1 MSLAR
6 KILSNTFWQVLG
18 RFLAAVMG
26 IVSIKIIT
34 NYLPTDIY
42 GQYTTLYE
50 YIGFFAIAADFG
62 LYTIGVREMSK
73 KEKSI
78 SEILANI
85 IAIRAVL
92 IISMLSIAAVI
103 AQFIPKYA
111 DTYVSKGI
119 WLVAITTGFS
129 LLTGTLS
136 SVLQY
141 KLKMLYSTIAL
152 TLGKILNVGLIIL
165 TVFVLATGSIE
176 KGFNYLLY
184 AGIIASV
191 FNLLLIIYFVSKE
204 TKIYVD
210 FNWKYTREL
219 ALKSLPLGLSLVL
232 STIYFKIDVVLLG
245 LIRNYT
251 EVGIYGVSLK
261 FMEILGVIPVF
272 FMNSALPA
280 ITESFNNNIDRFHN
294 LISKAWKFLFTLAV
308 PIAIGGVLLA
318 FPLTFAIAS
327 PQFLSGY
334 HCTNNAQIVY
344 QSIEEAELE
353 CPNVE
358 LKKDFNL
365 DSLNSFE
372 KQKGSDIALKLILMA
387 MVFAFLNTLFAFSLV
402 AMEKQTYLLIVN
414 FIGVVFNIT
423 TNLIFIPKYGFEA
436 AATTTIL
443 SELIILIG
451 TYIACRKVTKIQIPW
466 ITNFKIIFSGALMG
480 LVVWYLNPIT
490 YNWIENFNVLILI
503 PIGGLVYLGGILG
516 TKAFTLKEI
525 KEI

>member
-18 RFLAAVMG
+18 RFLAAVLG
-26 IVSIKIIT
+26 IISIKIIT

-85 IAIRAVL
+85 IAIRSVL
-92 IISMLSIAAVI
+92 IISMLGIACII
-103 AQFIPKYA
+103 AQLIPKYA
-111 DTYVSKGI
+111 GTYVSQGI

-141 KLKMLYSTIAL
+141 KLKMVYATIAL
-152 TLGKILNVGLIIL
+152 TIGKILNVGFIAL
-165 TVFVLATGSIE
+165 TIYVLAAGNIETG
-176 KGFNYLLY
+176 FTYLLY
-184 AGIIASV
+184 AGVIASI
-191 FNLLLIIYFVSKE
+191 FNLLLIILFVSKH
-204 TKIYVD
+204 TKVYVD
-210 FNWKYTREL
+210 FNWKYTKEL
-219 ALKSLPLGLSLVL
+219 VIKSLPLGLSLVL

-245 LIRNYT
+245 LIQDYT
-251 EVGIYGVSLK
+251 QVGIYGVSLK

-280 ITESFNNNIDRFHN
+280 ITESFNKNKERFQM
-294 LISKAWKFLFTLAV
+294 LITKSWKFLFTLAV
-308 PIAIGGVLLA
+308 PIAIGGALLA

-327 PQFLSGY
+327 PQFLTGY
-334 HCTNNAQIVY
+334 HCANNAQIVY
-344 QSIEEAELE
+344 QSPEEASAI

-358 LKKDFNL
+358 IREDFTIDTENP
-365 DSLNSFE
+365 FE
-372 KQKGSDIALKLILMA
+372 YRKGSDIALRLILVA

-414 FIGVVFNIT
+414 LIGVIFNVT

-436 AATTTIL
+436 AAITTIL

-451 TYIACRKVTKIQIPW
+451 TYVACRKLIEIRIPW
-466 ITNFKIIFSGALMG
+466 LTNIKVLFSGALMG
-480 LVVWYLNPIT
+480 VVVYYLKAPT
-490 YNWIENFNVLILI
+490 YNLMENFNILILI

-516 TKAFTLKEI
+516 TKTFTTKEI

>member
-26 IVSIKIIT
+26 IISFKIIT
-34 NYLPTDIY
+34 NYLPADIY

-73 KEKSI
+73 KEKPI

-85 IAIRAVL
+85 IAIRSVL
-92 IISMLSIAAVI
+92 IIGMLTLSGVI

-111 DTYVSKGI
+111 DSYVSQGI

-141 KLKMLYSTIAL
+141 KLKMLYATIAL
-152 TLGKILNVGLIIL
+152 TLGKIINVGFIAL
-165 TVFVLATGSIE
+165 TVYVLASGNIETG
-176 KGFNYLLY
+176 FTYLLY
-184 AGIIASV
+184 AGVIASI
-191 FNLLLIIYFVSKE
+191 FNLFLIILYVRKQ

-210 FNWKYTREL
+210 FNWQYTREL
-219 ALKSLPLGLSLVL
+219 VFKSLPLGLSLVL

-280 ITESFNNNIDRFHN
+280 ITESFNKNTERFQM
-294 LISKAWKFLFTLAV
+294 LITKAWKFLFTMAI
-308 PIAIGGVLLA
+308 PISIGGFLLA

-327 PQFLSGY
+327 PQFLTGY
-334 HCTNNAQIVY
+334 HCTNNTQIVY
-344 QSIEEAELE
+344 QTIEKAEAK
-353 CPNVE
+353 CPTTE
-358 LKKDFNL
+358 IRKDFQL
-365 DSLNSFE
+365 DSNNAFE
-372 KQKGSDIALKLILMA
+372 YIKGSDIALKLILIA

-414 FIGVVFNIT
+414 LIGVVFNVI
-423 TNLIFIPKYGFEA
+423 TNLTFIPKYGFEA
-436 AATTTIL
+436 AAITTIL

-451 TYIACRKVTKIQIPW
+451 TYIACRHLIKIRIPW
-466 ITNFKIIFSGALMG
+466 LTNLKILFSGAIMG
-480 LVVWYLNPIT
+480 LVVWYLTPIT
-490 YNWIENFNVLILI
+490 YNIMENFNILVLIPL
-503 PIGGLVYLGGILG
+503 GGLVYFAGLIG